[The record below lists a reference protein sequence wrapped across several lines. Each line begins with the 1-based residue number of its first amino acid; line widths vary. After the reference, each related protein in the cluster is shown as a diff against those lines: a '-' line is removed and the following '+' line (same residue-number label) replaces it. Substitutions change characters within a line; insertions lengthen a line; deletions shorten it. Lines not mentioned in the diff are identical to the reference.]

1 MKVNYT
7 IDQKDIKDACFEA
20 VKVLPYFKRRKI
32 IFSLTFP
39 FITILF
45 PFVPLVEWW
54 MLYIVIPFLMIYCYF
69 YGYQDRVYTIL
80 KRTQYK
86 NAPQLIEAALILEE
100 TKITV
105 EQEAIKRT
113 ILRESVIASVEKED
127 KYILF
132 LSQDVLDFVIIKKRP
147 KGLTDRGIEKFN
159 EKIKDILSI

>member
-1 MKVNYT
+1 MKVDYA
-7 IDQKDIKDACFEA
+7 IDLRDIKDACFDIF
-20 VKVLPYFKRRKI
+20 KVLPYFKRRKI

-45 PFVPLVEWW
+45 PFFPLVEWW
-54 MLYIVIPFLMIYCYF
+54 MLYIVIPFLMIYCYY
-69 YGYQDRVYTIL
+69 YGYQDRVYTTL

-86 NAPQLIEAALILEE
+86 NAAQLIEAELILEK
-100 TKITV
+100 TKIMV

-132 LSQDVLDFVIIKKRP
+132 LSDDTLDFVIIKKRP
-147 KGLTDRGIEKFN
+147 KGLTDQGIEKFN
-159 EKIKDILSI
+159 KKIKNLLNI